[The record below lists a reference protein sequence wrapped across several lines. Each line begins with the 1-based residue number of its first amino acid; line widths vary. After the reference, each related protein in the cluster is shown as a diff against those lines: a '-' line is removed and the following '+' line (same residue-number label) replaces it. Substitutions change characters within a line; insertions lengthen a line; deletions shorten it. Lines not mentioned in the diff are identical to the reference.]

1 MSLFTSDPRYYQGT
15 GSRAK
20 KAPTKFHGLG
30 RNKGVDFYAAGG
42 GWGPRGCWNELL

>member
-42 GWGPRGCWNELL
+42 G